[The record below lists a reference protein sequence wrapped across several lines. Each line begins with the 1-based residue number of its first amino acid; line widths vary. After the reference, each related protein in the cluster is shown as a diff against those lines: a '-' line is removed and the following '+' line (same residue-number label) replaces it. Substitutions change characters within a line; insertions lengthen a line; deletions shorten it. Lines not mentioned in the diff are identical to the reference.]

1 MSKTIGTATATGA
14 HPYMANSTR
23 EAKERMLEATGFA
36 TIDDL
41 FVQIPADHRL
51 SGQLDLPAGARSEA
65 AVRRRLLAALA
76 KNETCEENLSFIGGG
91 CWQHYVPAVCDEIVS
106 RTEFVTSHLGTP
118 SSDYGRFHVWFEFA
132 SQLGE
137 LLELDFVGL
146 PVYSYGCAAGHAIRM
161 AARLTGRNQVLL
173 PASIDPERLA
183 VIRNYC
189 EPPEMASHI
198 EIVLVD
204 FDRETGALDLDDL
217 EAKLSMRTA
226 AVYFENP
233 SYLGTIE
240 AAGASIAAAARAA
253 GAETIVGVDPI
264 SLGVLAPPA
273 RYGADIVVGTLQTLG
288 VHMNCGGG
296 VGGFIAGRDED
307 RYAREYPTIAITTT
321 ETTEPGELAFA
332 PTLVQQTSAMTREGA
347 KDWYG
352 NNSVRLWTVANAVYM
367 ALLGPQG
374 FAEIGESI
382 VRRGSYAAQR
392 LGAIAGVEIR
402 PAGAFFKDFV
412 VDFGGTGKP
421 VTEINA
427 ALREWGIFGG
437 RDLSSTFPD
446 LGQSALYA
454 VTEIHSVEDIDRLA
468 EALAEVTR

>member
-1 MSKTIGTATATGA
+1 MTGA
-14 HPYMANSTR
+14 HPYMANSTP
-23 EAKERMLEATGFA
+23 EAKERMLEAAGYA
-36 TIDDL
+36 SVEDL
-41 FVQIPADHRL
+41 FAQIPADHRL
-51 SGQLDLPAGARSEA
+51 SGRLDLPAGARSEA
-65 AVRRRLLAALA
+65 VVRRRLLGALA

-91 CWQHYVPAVCDEIVS
+91 CWQHYVPAVVDEIVS

-118 SSDYGRFHVWFEFA
+118 SSDYGRFQVWFEFA

-146 PVYSYGCAAGHAIRM
+146 PVYSYGCAAGHAIRL

-189 EPPEMASHI
+189 EPPEMEGHI

-204 FDRETGALDLDDL
+204 FDRATGELDLRDL
-217 EAKLSMRTA
+217 EGKLSERTA

-240 AAGASIAAAARAA
+240 TAGMSIAARARAV

-264 SLGVLAPPA
+264 SLGVLAPPG

-296 VGGFIAGRDED
+296 VGGFMASRDEE
-307 RYAREYPTIAITTT
+307 RYAREYPTIAITACD
-321 ETTEPGELAFA
+321 TTEPGELAFA
-332 PTLVQQTSAMTREGA
+332 PTLVEQTSAMTREGA

-382 VRRGSYAAQR
+382 VRRSRYAAKR
-392 LGAIAGVEIR
+392 IGEIPGVEIR
-402 PAGAFFKDFV
+402 SGGAFFKEFV
-412 VDFGGTGKP
+412 VDFEGTGKT
-421 VTEINA
+421 VAEVNA
-427 ALREWGIFGG
+427 GLRGRAIFGG
-437 RDLSSTFPD
+437 RDLSSSFPD

-454 VTEIHSVEDIDRLA
+454 VTEVHAVEDIDRLVD
-468 EALAEVTR
+468 ALAEVTR